1 MSLTLHCRSQMV
13 KSLRTAG
20 RPEGTAALGLA
31 GQGQAL
37 GWGLGPGWGQVAGA
51 AAQVGAARLLP
62 QVTTALLPR
71 TLTPPRLPQYWMG
84 SRPGRAT
91 RLRLRWVD
99 PGLPREVRSTALPLQ
114 QSFRVVYPFEFE
126 VNNTPSL
133 SPPPSPSTQPSQA
146 HVCPSGGGGC
156 WFCASCVQ
164 CTTSSSLPFPI
175 RPPTP
180 RLPRP
185 SQCACTVFLVT
196 YAVSA
201 PCAMYVLYPT
211 QRQRPPMETRTGP
224 LPSQGAAFA
233 KPWKRCWRA
242 LLQRRLPCGDT
253 CPS

>member
-133 SPPPSPSTQPSQA
+133 SPPPPRHLHSRRRLTCVPA
-146 HVCPSGGGGC
+146 VGGGGAGG
-156 WFCASCVQ
+156 FV
-164 CTTSSSLPFPI
+164 L
-175 RPPTP
+175 R
-180 RLPRP
+180 
-185 SQCACTVFLVT
+185 V
-196 YAVSA
+196 YSA
-201 PCAMYVLYPT
+201 PLQVRCLFLYAL
-211 QRQRPPMETRTGP
+211 P
-224 LPSQGAAFA
+224 LPACPVLVSVPA
-233 KPWKRCWRA
+233 
-242 LLQRRLPCGDT
+242 PC
-253 CPS
+253 SL